1 MPPGKP
7 VPQQT
12 NGWAFGGALVLI
24 VLVIS
29 SLGKCNNRSTAPN
42 ANTTTSSFSTNMS
55 NGVAA
60 QPRQPPSPLSAES
73 VTRGSAHVRLAMRD
87 EGALGAQIY
96 SQNCYDALSRT
107 FSWEKLDACGAFDAT
122 AIAMIGDPNAAGLT
136 QADWF
141 DSEVA
146 AGRYLAA
153 ATGAGLE
160 AAQADERLGK
170 LQARASRAAPAPRPV
185 RQVEETPTEAP
196 PAPLSDDPDT
206 GDGPAESAGILEPV
220 DE

>member
-42 ANTTTSSFSTNMS
+42 ANTTTSSFSTNTI

-60 QPRQPPSPLSAES
+60 QPRQPPSPLNAES

-107 FSWEKLDACGAFDAT
+107 FSWEKLDTCGAFDAAAT
-122 AIAMIGDPNAAGLT
+122 RAIESSDAAGLT
-136 QADWF
+136 QSDWF
-141 DSEVA
+141 ASEVA
-146 AGRYLAA
+146 AGRYLSA
-153 ATGAGLE
+153 ATSAGME
-160 AAQADERLGK
+160 AGQADERLSQ
-170 LQARASRAAPAPRPV
+170 LQSSASRSAPTPRTTPNA
-185 RQVEETPTEAP
+185 EEPSE
-196 PAPLSDDPDT
+196 PLPERISNETHEMETTTDLEQLDAI
-206 GDGPAESAGILEPV
+206 GD
-220 DE
+220 